1 MRGSCFSA
9 FLRNFGA
16 GMITDIRDIENF
28 DAYSDPLF
36 EYVRNVADNFWPDY
50 DGFSDVPDMFSRRF
64 SMGVIDDSWKQKY
77 LATTEVLDTIKAFG
91 LDISKFWYL
100 CLFIKDIADTTVAN
114 AAEVSLSPREA
125 ITDFI
130 EKMDKQFPK
139 SCTIPYKNLTNGSV
153 VELQLKIDG
162 SKVAEINDLHT
173 IAVIRR
179 ALSEFL
185 CKGDYSLLDTAIVNT
200 KAKVELENIHRIRL
214 FDKYL
219 SWFIKD
225 LEADKTVL
233 SFQSNERVSLNKKL
247 LVSRMIFVLGISDDE
262 SFFDEY
268 KENGDRLNF
277 LKDYLKS
284 YKNKKCP
291 ISNKAYWISV

>member
-1 MRGSCFSA
+1 
-9 FLRNFGA
+9 
-16 GMITDIRDIENF
+16 MIIDIRDIEEF
-28 DAYSDPLF
+28 YPDSDPLF
-36 EYVRNVADNFWPDY
+36 EYIREVTDNFWPDY
-50 DGFSDVPDMFSRRF
+50 EGFSDVLDMFSRRF
-64 SMGVIDDSWKQKY
+64 SMGVIDDSRQQKY

-100 CLFIKDIADTTVAN
+100 CLFIKDVADTTTAN
-114 AAEVSLSPREA
+114 AAEVGLSPRKA
-125 ITDFI
+125 ITDLI
-130 EKMDKQFPK
+130 EKMDKLLPKPCKNQDEYLMKIFRVSSTAEVQFK
-139 SCTIPYKNLTNGSV
+139 V
-153 VELQLKIDG
+153 DG
-162 SKVAEINDLHT
+162 KKEATINDLHT
-173 IAVIRR
+173 IAVIRQ
-179 ALSEFL
+179 ALSESL
-185 CKGDYSLLDTAIVNT
+185 CKKDYSFLDTAIVKT

-225 LEADKTVL
+225 LEADKTVQ

-277 LKDYLKS
+277 LKDYLKK
-284 YKNKKCP
+284 YKNKKLP
-291 ISNKAYWISV
+291 ISNRAYWISV

>member
-1 MRGSCFSA
+1 
-9 FLRNFGA
+9 
-16 GMITDIRDIENF
+16 MITDIKDIEDF
-28 DAYSDPLF
+28 CPYSDPLF
-36 EYVRNVADNFWPDY
+36 EYVRTVADEFWSDNE
-50 DGFSDVPDMFSRRF
+50 GFSDIPDLFARRF
-64 SMGVIDDSWKQKY
+64 SMGCIDDSRKQKY

-114 AAEVSLSPREA
+114 AGGISHTPRKEITDLIEEMDKLLPKPCNVPEKDLMQILEVSSTA
-125 ITDFI
+125 
-130 EKMDKQFPK
+130 
-139 SCTIPYKNLTNGSV
+139 
-153 VELQLKIDG
+153 ELQLKIDG
-162 SKVAEINDLHT
+162 SKVAEIKDLHT
-173 IAVIRR
+173 IAVIKC

-185 CKGDYSLLDTAIVNT
+185 CKGDYRLLDIAIVDT
-200 KAKVELENIHRIRL
+200 KANKELRDIHRIRL

-219 SWFIKD
+219 SWYIKD

-262 SFFDEY
+262 SFFDEF